1 MLSVGPWT
9 HVLPKPCET
18 MFNMPENL
26 RFLWGVHDEKRARP
40 GTRKEQPGALFFIAE
55 MNYFRRWNMLV
66 LPSPLKKYVQIGFHC
81 PICRVITPKNH

>member
-40 GTRKEQPGALFFIAE
+40 GTRKEQQTQMISDDV
-55 MNYFRRWNMLV
+55 W
-66 LPSPLKKYVQIGFHC
+66 
-81 PICRVITPKNH
+81 

>member
-40 GTRKEQPGALFFIAE
+40 GTRKEQQGTHFFSLLLIE
-55 MNYFRRWNMLV
+55 FNLQKLIPRV
-66 LPSPLKKYVQIGFHC
+66 LKFIFDMHTKLLHISYSFYHQS
-81 PICRVITPKNH
+81 